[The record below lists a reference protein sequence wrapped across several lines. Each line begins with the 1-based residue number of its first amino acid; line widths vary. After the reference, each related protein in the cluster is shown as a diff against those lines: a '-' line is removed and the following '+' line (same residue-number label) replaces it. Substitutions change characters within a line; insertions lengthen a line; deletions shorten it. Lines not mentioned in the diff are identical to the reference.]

1 MLFLAVVLLVFVREG
16 SEVFARNVGGHLSD
30 EFAIDVTK
38 LADSEA
44 LMTQT
49 LGRTQRRKSRK
60 RGQNFAKK
68 MKDLAEAV
76 HACGSMGFT
85 DMKLHKLR
93 NTSVTCNDGSPAG
106 YYLRRSHGSKRWLLF
121 LEGGW
126 YCFDQASCRNRWA
139 NMANLMSSKRW
150 PDRQKGSG
158 ILSPD
163 PEENPYWW
171 NANTVYVPYC
181 SSDVWSGMSP
191 RRDKD
196 DFAFMGALILQEVL
210 RELLPLGLKNSKT
223 LLLSGSSAGGT
234 GVILNLDRSAEFLR
248 REGSSVQVQGVAD
261 SGWFLDNK
269 QYMPTECTETLS
281 CAPSEAIRRGIQWWN
296 GQVPERCARQY
307 SRDEQWRCFFGYRA
321 YPTLQAPLFVI
332 QWLFDEAQMIVNNVG
347 TPVDKEQWNYIHNL
361 GVDLRK
367 TLTNVTGVF
376 APACLAHTLITKS
389 DWMTVKMKGVSL
401 PNALHCWEQSVY
413 KAERPLRHNR
423 HRKHREEASPMA
435 DDPSSYANE
444 RKDRRRDGK
453 DGGAKDLGSG
463 DPVERT
469 GRREGRRGRRR
480 NRRNRRN
487 RKQRSLLWGRAEPQE
502 STCVSQLVDSCPWP
516 HCNPTCPKLR
526 NPFTG
531 EEMDFIPLMM
541 ELVGIDMNAIAEQ
554 MGMDPDDLV
563 RMLTS

>member
-1 MLFLAVVLLVFVREG
+1 MLLLGVVLLVLVREG
-16 SEVFARNVGGHLSD
+16 SEVFGRSVGGHLSD

-44 LMTQT
+44 LMTQVH
-49 LGRTQRRKSRK
+49 
-60 RGQNFAKK
+60 

-139 NMANLMSSKRW
+139 NMPRNLMSSKGW
-150 PDRQKGSG
+150 PDRKKGSG

-181 SSDVWSGMSP
+181 SSDVWSGASP

-210 RELLPLGLKNSKT
+210 RELLPLGLQNSKT

-234 GVILNLDRSAEFLR
+234 GVILNVDRAAELLR
-248 REGSSVQVQGVAD
+248 REGSTVQVQGVAD

-281 CAPSEAIRRGIQWWN
+281 CAPTEAIRRGIQWWN

-307 SRDEQWRCFFGYRA
+307 SKDEQWRCFFGYRA

-332 QWLFDEAQMIVNNVG
+332 QWLFDEAQMMVNNVG

-367 TLTNVTGVF
+367 TLANVTGVF

-389 DWMTVKMKGVSL
+389 DWMTVRMKGVSL
-401 PNALHCWEQSVY
+401 PSALHCWEQ
-413 KAERPLRHNR
+413 
-423 HRKHREEASPMA
+423 
-435 DDPSSYANE
+435 
-444 RKDRRRDGK
+444 
-453 DGGAKDLGSG
+453 
-463 DPVERT
+463 
-469 GRREGRRGRRR
+469 
-480 NRRNRRN
+480 
-487 RKQRSLLWGRAEPQE
+487 SLLWGRAEPQDPP
-502 STCVSQLVDSCPWP
+502 TCDSQLVDSCPWP
-516 HCNPTCPKLR
+516 HCNPTCPKLH

-554 MGMDPDDLV
+554 MGMDPDELV

>member
-1 MLFLAVVLLVFVREG
+1 
-16 SEVFARNVGGHLSD
+16 
-30 EFAIDVTK
+30 
-38 LADSEA
+38 
-44 LMTQT
+44 
-49 LGRTQRRKSRK
+49 
-60 RGQNFAKK
+60 
-68 MKDLAEAV
+68 
-76 HACGSMGFT
+76 
-85 DMKLHKLR
+85 
-93 NTSVTCNDGSPAG
+93 
-106 YYLRRSHGSKRWLLF
+106 
-121 LEGGW
+121 
-126 YCFDQASCRNRWA
+126 
-139 NMANLMSSKRW
+139 
-150 PDRQKGSG
+150 SG

-181 SSDVWSGMSP
+181 SSDVWSGASP

-210 RELLPLGLKNSKT
+210 RELLPLGLQNSKT
-223 LLLSGSSAGGT
+223 LLLSGSRERERDVHTEMYTQTFTERVCKREKKNVGSRNKHDRAAINSGGCSDSSVGFREFLANSAEPDRAEKTRTFLGFLASIRLREAAGKRRNWPNTGITCQESWSARDAGGT
-234 GVILNLDRSAEFLR
+234 GVILNVDRAAELLR
-248 REGSSVQVQGVAD
+248 REGSTVQVQGVAD

-281 CAPSEAIRRGIQWWN
+281 CAPTEAIRRGIQWWN

-307 SRDEQWRCFFGYRA
+307 SKDEQWRCFFGYRA

-332 QWLFDEAQMIVNNVG
+332 QWLFDEAQMMVNNVG

-367 TLTNVTGVF
+367 TLANVTGVF

-389 DWMTVKMKGVSL
+389 DWMTVRMKGVSL
-401 PNALHCWEQSVY
+401 PSALHCWE
-413 KAERPLRHNR
+413 H
-423 HRKHREEASPMA
+423 
-435 DDPSSYANE
+435 SYAGGE
-444 RKDRRRDGK
+444 RGKDRRREG
-453 DGGAKDLGSG
+453 KDLGSG

-487 RKQRSLLWGRAEPQE
+487 RKQRSLLWGRAEPQD
-502 STCVSQLVDSCPWP
+502 SPTCDSQLVDSCPWP
-516 HCNPTCPKLR
+516 HCNPTCPKLH

-554 MGMDPDDLV
+554 MGMDPDELV

>member
-1 MLFLAVVLLVFVREG
+1 MLFLAVVLLVLVREG
-16 SEVFARNVGGHLSD
+16 SEVFGRSVGGHLSD

-60 RGQNFAKK
+60 KRPNFERK

-139 NMANLMSSKRW
+139 NMPRNLMSSKGW
-150 PDRQKGSG
+150 PDRKKGNG

-191 RRDKD
+191 RHDKD

-210 RELLPLGLKNSKT
+210 RDLLPLGLKNSKT

-281 CAPSEAIRRGIQWWN
+281 CAPTEAIRRGIQWWN

-307 SRDEQWRCFFGYRA
+307 SKDEQWRCFFGYRA

-332 QWLFDEAQMIVNNVG
+332 QWLFDEAQMMVNNVG

-389 DWMTVKMKGVSL
+389 DWMTVQMKGVSL
-401 PNALHCWEQSVY
+401 PNALHCWEQS
-413 KAERPLRHNR
+413 
-423 HRKHREEASPMA
+423 
-435 DDPSSYANE
+435 
-444 RKDRRRDGK
+444 
-453 DGGAKDLGSG
+453 
-463 DPVERT
+463 
-469 GRREGRRGRRR
+469 
-480 NRRNRRN
+480 
-487 RKQRSLLWGRAEPQE
+487 LLWGKVEPQE
-502 STCVSQLVDSCPWP
+502 PTCVSQLVDSCPWP